1 MAQPIHYT
9 NRKGVTYYLR
19 ATTTKAGKV
28 RYVMT
33 KIADGALTELPE
45 GYAITEN
52 INGQVSVGRI
62 QPRLITDL
70 EPAIVKSELERLGLN
85 RYRCEVKGR
94 YITVYEPL
102 HRESDYSPILK
113 SMGVFTPVMKEHLSE
128 MIDKGPLEPVM
139 RFRLL
144 DEDKRI
150 FEVQR
155 MTYRGEGGWM
165 SLHKF
170 GHLID
175 LVRKYLKHLG
185 KDTFYDLM

>member
-1 MAQPIHYT
+1 MPEPVQHI
-9 NRKGVTYYLR
+9 NRKVKTYYLHA
-19 ATTTKAGKV
+19 ATTKTGKT

-33 KIADGALTELPE
+33 RAREDALTELPE
-45 GYAITEN
+45 GYTITESVN
-52 INGQVSVGRI
+52 RQVSVGRI
-62 QPRLITDL
+62 QPKLIANA
-70 EPAIVKSELERLGLN
+70 EQGMIESELESLGLN
-85 RYRCEVKGR
+85 RYRCAVKGH

-102 HRESDYSPILK
+102 YQESDFEPIFK
-113 SMGVFTPVMKEHLSE
+113 NMGFFAPLMEEYLSE
-128 MIDKGPLEPVM
+128 RTDKGPFEPVM
-139 RFRLL
+139 RFRLF

-150 FEVQR
+150 FEIQR

-170 GHLID
+170 GPLKD